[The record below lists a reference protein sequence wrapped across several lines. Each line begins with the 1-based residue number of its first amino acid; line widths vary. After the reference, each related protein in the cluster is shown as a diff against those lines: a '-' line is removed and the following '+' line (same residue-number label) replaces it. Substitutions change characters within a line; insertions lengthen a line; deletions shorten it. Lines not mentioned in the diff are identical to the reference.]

1 MLVHNELHN
10 RNHHQSQCHLPHD
23 ILPIESQVQ
32 ESSSYFF
39 WCFERWCNWRSLLPF
54 YAIARHTTQPLSMW
68 YAMTVWNAYISV
80 WIQVTTLCQTSL
92 QTCTKSPVDLDVV
105 GGLNPHMMSTAA
117 SNGLLLISN
126 CPRIWCVLFQDLT
139 WHDRWSE
146 KPIQICC
153 IQNQKIVFKCLHG
166 HWLPLGTS
174 PLTARSHA
182 WSGLLPSWI
191 FWTRCL
197 KCPGLSK
204 CLTRIENWSLCS

>member
-1 MLVHNELHN
+1 MPFAPWHPSHWVSGSRKLQLLFLVLWEMMQLALTPSFLCDREAYHTAIVHVICNDSLKRLH
-10 RNHHQSQCHLPHD
+10 
-23 ILPIESQVQ
+23 
-32 ESSSYFF
+32 
-39 WCFERWCNWRSLLPF
+39 
-54 YAIARHTTQPLSMW
+54 LS
-68 YAMTVWNAYISV
+68 